1 MDVNQE
7 GLKKSELKKKEKEK
21 KREKQKDSRVLLTA
35 PQISAG
41 SENKERK
48 KMLTEK
54 CQFPR
59 SSDIVFDF
67 WYLMTFVDFFFNF
80 CFSSLSSVQF

>member
-7 GLKKSELKKKEKEK
+7 GLKKSELKKKEKGKE
-21 KREKQKDSRVLLTA
+21 KRETERQSGATDSSTDLCRVGKQRK
-35 PQISAG
+35 
-41 SENKERK
+41 K

-67 WYLMTFVDFFFNF
+67 WYLMTFVDFFLNF